1 MWWSVAAEESVGS
14 LGGPVDFCG
23 EPCGSNTPE
32 AGRGG
37 PSCDQETWFPI
48 GAAFQKAQGQG
59 RPYLSAHF
67 ETGAQSLDAFV
78 RSAELSHST
87 SGVDSGRISG
97 ANRLTRIHKFLTL
110 RNMAA
115 IHVCGDTVINRGRKL
130 RS

>member
-1 MWWSVAAEESVGS
+1 M
-14 LGGPVDFCG
+14 
-23 EPCGSNTPE
+23 
-32 AGRGG
+32 
-37 PSCDQETWFPI
+37 
-48 GAAFQKAQGQG
+48 
-59 RPYLSAHF
+59 SAHF
-67 ETGAQSLDAFV
+67 ETGAQPLDAFV